1 MGTSAHLNGHT
12 NGASH
17 SNGVVHRPRDTI
29 RIAYLVSM
37 YPAVSHTFILRE
49 VQKLRAANFEIHTA
63 SINPLDRAAG
73 LMTVE
78 EQDEAAATYYV
89 KSDGIRGAI
98 VAHWAAILNSPWSYL
113 KGLWF
118 ALRLAGSDPR
128 RLLLFACYFVEAVML
143 GRWMQSRGLRH
154 LHVHFANAASTV
166 GLIASRTFPIEFSLT
181 VHGPNEFYD
190 SFGLKL
196 SEKMAG
202 ALFACCVGQFARS
215 QLMRLSPPLEWGKFE
230 IGPLGVDPQ
239 LFKPGPFRSSP
250 HTFEILC
257 VGRLVPDKG
266 QYILLAA
273 INRLIKSY
281 PNIRLRLVGDGPD
294 RDGLALM
301 IAGNGLSEYV
311 TLEGSVNQDR
321 IRDYYDQADIFVLAS
336 FAEGVPVVLMEAMAM
351 QIPCISTFVAGIPE
365 LIRNGI
371 DGILVAP
378 SDDRDLAGAIQQLVD
393 DPDLRRR
400 LGVAGRA
407 RVIERY
413 DLDRSVAQL
422 ARIFADRIGEH
433 RAHGHSLRVRIL
445 HLRCARFVHDSFATH
460 DPMRAARL
468 AHPAGNCR
476 TRARH
481 IRRDLA
487 ALGSRSEAQRDEDRE
502 TCNRNS
508 CAR

>member
-78 EQDEAAATYYV
+78 EQEEAAATYYV
-89 KSDGIRGAI
+89 KSDGIQGAI

-154 LHVHFANAASTV
+154 LHIHFANAASTV

-321 IRDYYDQADIFVLAS
+321 IRDYYRQADIFVLAS

-433 RAHGHSLRVRIL
+433 RAHGHSLPGPDSSSAVR
-445 HLRCARFVHDSFATH
+445 A
-460 DPMRAARL
+460 
-468 AHPAGNCR
+468 
-476 TRARH
+476 
-481 IRRDLA
+481 IR
-487 ALGSRSEAQRDEDRE
+487 S
-502 TCNRNS
+502 
-508 CAR
+508 